1 MLCYIIITGRKLK
14 TKGEKHKM
22 KTYEVIKVDENG
34 NETNYGTMVEE
45 DVKLVTRGYKFNG
58 LFYERSNSKIIYI
71 VNEVM
76 A

>member
-1 MLCYIIITGRKLK
+1 
-14 TKGEKHKM
+14 M
-22 KTYEVIKVDENG
+22 KTYEVIKVDGNG

-58 LFYERSNSKIIYI
+58 LFYERGNSKSIYV